1 MVVGVSQLLISQTEN
16 LDYIVM
22 ISNSL
27 SDLAPY

>member
-1 MVVGVSQLLISQTEN
+1 MVALQLISQMEN

-27 SDLAPY
+27 SDLALY